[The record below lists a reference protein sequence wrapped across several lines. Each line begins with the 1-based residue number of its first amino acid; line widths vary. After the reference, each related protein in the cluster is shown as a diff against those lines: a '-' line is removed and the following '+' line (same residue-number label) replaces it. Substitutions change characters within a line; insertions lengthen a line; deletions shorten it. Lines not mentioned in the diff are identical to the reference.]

1 MSKLSI
7 RTGIKLDSVS
17 KIQQEVQA
25 QLDKVSKNLNIKIN
39 KVDISNLSSAI
50 EQINKKLNS
59 LNSDKMKFTPKV
71 DTQEAKKSLDDY
83 ISLVRNKVQ
92 SVLGET
98 DKISKISIKTD
109 NNGNFIGASA
119 IAQINEA
126 DQRVIRL
133 NQDLNILGQ
142 TYSQNDA
149 KSANMFAKQNSYL
162 DSAINKLQQ
171 YKQQLQES
179 NNLSTGTRREN
190 ISNEI
195 DVQINKLNQLKNAN
209 QILGSAEKARINET
223 VNALKQQTSALTKQ
237 STSLTGILK
246 QMLTYAGGGTLIY
259 SGIREVKQGI
269 NDIISLDSSMR
280 DLRKVAK
287 ATNEEL
293 ESFTDTA
300 NNMAIAVGASTEGI
314 IEATTEY
321 SKLGLAIETAS
332 ESAKNAT
339 IFSNVGDM
347 GVKDASKSLIRIQK
361 GFDYDLSNMEDMLHI
376 MDAVNE
382 VGNNFSSSTKDIAD
396 GLSRFA
402 SVSYEAGNTLEES
415 IGLFI
420 SANASIQDADVTGT
434 ALKTIEMRLKG
445 VKTEIDETSIPVS
458 KLRDGIKQLTAS
470 IGEEYDIMKDDS
482 TFKSS
487 YEIMTN
493 LSEIYPKLSN
503 AQRSWLSYMV
513 AGTRQANVFN
523 SAMFNMEE
531 GIQATGTALD
541 SEGSA
546 MRENYIYM
554 QSIEGRINEFSET
567 LKKLWID
574 SINTDTIKDI
584 VSLGTSVIEV
594 LDVMV
599 NKFGIIPT
607 AIGVATLAIRLF
619 NKEMYDGITKNIPI
633 IGTLNT
639 KINGITE
646 SVQQSLGAKISG
658 AFIKFRANI
667 ASTTVASASLSAQNV
682 VLATTYGAVALASTI
697 AQTAITMGIS
707 FLVTT
712 AITAVVKFCDSLIT
726 TKEEL
731 KELNNELVNNVST
744 TKKNITTA
752 EDAIKTIEELNQK
765 LSETKDIKE
774 RKKLTN
780 DLTQA
785 QKQLADA
792 IPETADSTDEN
803 GVLMSTQIE
812 QAKQL
817 VEIKKQEQETEAHRF
832 FEENKNLQADIENIK
847 EKKKQLEAMRVAQ
860 AKGEDQYTYNRTWK
874 QGNKVNTQVVTE
886 SFKSDDV
893 EKLNSEISDTI
904 TVMGQASQMASIL
917 GNNLTASERKAIEEI
932 KNYNIELEL
941 NSTKVKENADSQ
953 EVLASSTDKVKETI
967 ESTND
972 ALKEISGT
980 FDTLTGSM
988 DIIDKVIEEYTK
1000 YGGVTQSTY
1009 SKLMSTYPDVFREMQ
1024 KEGDMIENLTN
1035 LKKNYQKEQ
1044 QKQLNQAWKTV
1055 SEETNLINEQMQ
1067 NEVKAYNE
1075 TANAKVKI
1083 DQNKKVSTTDL
1094 VNFISSSTARLNN
1107 ALSGMYGEDAKNW
1120 ANVLQNKSGNYT
1132 NFVKTVVSAT
1142 SIVKK
1147 VLSAGIGLLN
1157 ENGIGVN
1164 YSMPKLITTT
1174 PPSIVSDS
1182 TAKDAKKTVQTYT
1195 PTLEMF
1201 YKLNNA
1207 IEDVNNALAI
1217 NRVRQEKAFGK
1228 DKQRLVRE
1236 EIALLEK
1243 QKNLYSQLMSEQS
1256 GKISSLKRQLSS
1268 LGATFDKEGNI
1279 LNYEKLLGK
1288 TASGDKAVE
1297 NLKKLE
1303 DLVKNYT
1310 DLTQQELPKCQE
1322 EWEKLNNEI
1331 GDVYKEM
1338 AETVSDAEQEIY
1350 KIIEDY
1356 ATKRTNKKIEEI
1368 NKQIDAE
1375 KKRYDAEKQE
1385 EDLSK
1390 KNKQLAELK
1399 AEMDKFALATDE
1411 LGKAKFEQLKKE
1423 YEEARNELNDTI
1435 KENAHNDNIS
1445 NMENE
1450 IQDLEKELEDF
1461 LNSDE
1466 LDKIIT
1472 NAMKTG
1478 VVQIGNEVIKLDD
1491 AMTSFYK
1498 DTIVGQETLNLKMKE
1513 MLEIMAT
1520 AKELAMSLPDIN
1532 NGANIQEIKSIPTVP
1547 VNYANE
1553 RSIVNNT
1560 QTISDPKIEVVI
1572 NIEGDATDETVN
1584 KMEKIAEKA
1593 VKKGLKEYDKSFK

>member
-109 NNGNFIGASA
+109 NSGNFIGASA

-126 DQRVIRL
+126 DQKVIRL
-133 NQDLNILGQ
+133 NQDLSILGQ

-195 DVQINKLNQLKNAN
+195 DVQISKLNQLKNTN

-223 VNALKQQTSALTKQ
+223 INALKQQTSALTKQ
-237 STSLTGILK
+237 STSLTGMLK

-259 SGIREVKQGI
+259 SGIREIREGI
-269 NDIISLDSSMR
+269 NDIIDLDTALR
-280 DLRKVAK
+280 DLRKVSDL
-287 ATNEEL
+287 TNSEL
-293 ESFTDTA
+293 KEFTNTA
-300 NNMAIAVGASTEGI
+300 NDMAIAVGASTKSA
-314 IEATTEY
+314 IEATTYY
-321 SKLGLAIETAS
+321 SKLGLAIEDATA
-332 ESAKNAT
+332 SAKNAM
-339 IFSNVGDM
+339 IFSNIGDIDID
-347 GVKDASKSLIRIQK
+347 DASKALITIQK
-361 GFDYDLSNMEDMLHI
+361 GFDFDLSNMEDMVHI
-376 MDAVNE
+376 MDATNE
-382 VGNNFSSSTKDIAD
+382 VGNNFSSTTEDIAK
-396 GLSRFA
+396 GLRQMGNA
-402 SVSYEAGNTLEES
+402 SYEAGNSLEQS
-415 IGLFI
+415 IGLFV
-420 SANASIQDADVTGT
+420 AGNASIQDADKVGN
-434 ALKTIEMRLKG
+434 AIKTITMRLRGMETK
-445 VKTEIDETSIPVS
+445 IDETSIPVS
-458 KLRDGIKQLTAS
+458 KLRESIKQLTETT
-470 IGEEYDIMKDDS
+470 GQQVDIMKDDN
-482 TFKSS
+482 TFKST
-487 YEIMTN
+487 YEIMTE
-493 LSEIYPKLSN
+493 LSQVYYKLTDG
-503 AQRSWLSYMV
+503 QRAYLQYVIS
-513 AGTRQANVFN
+513 GQRQGNIF
-523 SAMFNMEE
+523 SGMMLNMKE
-531 GIQATGTALD
+531 GIDATSTALD
-541 SEGSA
+541 SQGSA
-546 MRENYIYM
+546 MKENYIYM

-567 LKKLWID
+567 LTKLWID
-574 SINTDTIKDI
+574 SINTDTIKEI

-594 LDVMV
+594 LDIMV
-599 NKFGIIPT
+599 NKFGLIPT
-607 AIGVATLAIRLF
+607 VIGVATLAIRLF

-633 IGTLNT
+633 IGTLNSKIT
-639 KINGITE
+639 GISESIKTNMGNKINQAFVNFR
-646 SVQQSLGAKISG
+646 SNISS
-658 AFIKFRANI
+658 A
-667 ASTTVASASLSAQNV
+667 TVASASLSAQNV

-697 AQTAITMGIS
+697 AQTAISMGIS

-712 AITAVVKFCDSLIT
+712 AISAVVKFCDSLIT

-744 TKKNITTA
+744 TKKNISTA
-752 EDAIKTIEELNQK
+752 EEAVKTIEELNQK

-774 RKKLTN
+774 REKLTN

-803 GVLMSTQIE
+803 GVLLSTQLE

-817 VEIKKQEQETEAHRF
+817 IDLKRQEQETEAHRF
-832 FEENKNLQADIENIK
+832 FEENKNIQSDIGNIK

-860 AKGEDQYTYNRTWK
+860 AKGENEYTYNRTWK

-886 SFKSDDV
+886 SFKSDDI

-904 TVMGQASQMASIL
+904 TVMGQASQMANVL
-917 GNNLTASERKAIEEI
+917 GDNLTASERKAIDEI

-941 NSTKVKENADSQ
+941 NSTKAEENANSQ
-953 EVLASSTDKVKETI
+953 EILASSTDKVKETI
-967 ESTND
+967 EDTND

-988 DIIDKVIEEYTK
+988 DIIDKVIDEYTK
-1000 YGGVTQSTY
+1000 YGGITQSTY

-1035 LKKNYQKEQ
+1035 LKKDYQKEQ
-1044 QKQLNQAWKTV
+1044 QNQLNQAWKTV

-1083 DQNKKVSTTDL
+1083 DQNKKISTTDL

-1157 ENGIGVN
+1157 EKGIGVN

-1182 TAKDAKKTVQTYT
+1182 SAKDANKTIQEYK
-1195 PTLEMF
+1195 PTLELF

-1207 IEDVNNALAI
+1207 IEDVNHALTI
-1217 NRVRQEKAFGK
+1217 NRTKQENAFGK
-1228 DKQRLVRE
+1228 DKQRLIRE

-1243 QKNLYSQLMSEQS
+1243 QKNLYSQLMNEQS
-1256 GKISSLKRQLSS
+1256 SKISSLKRQLSS
-1268 LGATFDKEGNI
+1268 LGASFDKEGNI

-1288 TASGDKAVE
+1288 TAKGDKAI
-1297 NLKKLE
+1297 E
-1303 DLVKNYT
+1303 DLKRLEELVKSYT

-1331 GDVYKEM
+1331 GDVYKDM

-1435 KENAHNDNIS
+1435 KENTHNDNIS
-1445 NMENE
+1445 NMEND

-1478 VVQIGNEVIKLDD
+1478 VIQIGDEVIKLDD
-1491 AMTSFYK
+1491 VMTSFYK

-1532 NGANIQEIKSIPTVP
+1532 NGANIQEIKAIPNVP
-1547 VNYANE
+1547 VSYAEGRNIVTNNE
-1553 RSIVNNT
+1553 STNNA
-1560 QTISDPKIEVVI
+1560 KIEVVI
-1572 NIEGDATDETVN
+1572 NIEGDATDETIN
-1584 KMEKIAEKA
+1584 KMKKVAEEA
-1593 VKKGLKEYDKSFK
+1593 VKKGIKEYDKTFK